1 MHGLRVADRRD
12 VDAIVALVE
21 SAYRGEA
28 SRAGWTT
35 EADLLGGR
43 RTGADEVGPLVA
55 EGALLVVEREGHLIA
70 SVLVRR
76 ESSECAYLGMLTVR
90 PTAQENGLGSE
101 LLAAAEAHARNVL
114 GTRTMRMTVISVREE
129 LLAWYARR
137 GYVLTGERAPFP
149 YGDPRF
155 GEPKR
160 ADLEFIV
167 LEKSLHALGRA
178 GDA

>member
-1 MHGLRVADRRD
+1 M
-12 VDAIVALVE
+12 DAIVALVE
-21 SAYRGEA
+21 SAYRGDA

-43 RTGADEVGPLVA
+43 RTGADEVGPLVE

-76 ESSECAYLGMLTVR
+76 ESSERAYLGMLTVR
-90 PTAQENGLGSE
+90 PTAQTNGFGSA
-101 LLAAAEAHARNVL
+101 LLAAAESHACEVL
-114 GTRTMRMTVISVREE
+114 GARALRMTVISVRTE

-160 ADLEFIV
+160 EDLEFVV
-167 LEKSLHALGRA
+167 LEKTLRTLGSV